1 MPATRLL
8 ALVFVLPA
16 LVTPA
21 FAMTGRQA
29 AGACIDRGPACKSVQ
44 HKDGELVFEVNN
56 GGTVTVVRCPSA
68 TADCHIVTRVGAK
81 PPLGGVEKVLGG
93 SVALS
98 PQ

>member
-1 MPATRLL
+1 MHAKSLL
-8 ALVFVLPA
+8 ALAFLLPA
-16 LVTPA
+16 IVTPA

-56 GGTVTVVRCPSA
+56 GGTITVVRCPSA
-68 TADCHIVTRVGAK
+68 TADCRIVTRVGAK
-81 PPLGGVEKVLGG
+81 PTPGDVEKALAGG
-93 SVALS
+93 VALS